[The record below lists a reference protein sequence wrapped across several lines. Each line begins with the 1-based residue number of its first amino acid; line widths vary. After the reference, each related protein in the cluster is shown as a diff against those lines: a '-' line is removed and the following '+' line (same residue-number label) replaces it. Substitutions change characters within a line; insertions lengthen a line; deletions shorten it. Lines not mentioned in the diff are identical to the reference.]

1 MHFKILSHYTL
12 YVQFFTFSWKN
23 SALLTINKK
32 SVKYL
37 SSLFSLF
44 SSTNLQLE
52 VISSEFLVE
61 KARSENSIIRLF
73 LVSLREA
80 PFIH

>member
-12 YVQFFTFSWKN
+12 YVPSFTFSWKN

-37 SSLFSLF
+37 SSLSLF
-44 SSTNLQLE
+44 STTNLQLE

>member
-1 MHFKILSHYTL
+1 MHFKILSHYVPHHFL
-12 YVQFFTFSWKN
+12 PFSWKN
-23 SALLTINKK
+23 SASLLTIKK

-37 SSLFSLF
+37 SSK